1 VDQFEDQFLA
11 DAHEPL
17 GIPFDE
23 EANFFH
29 PEEVQDEEF
38 PAAQQA
44 EESIYTD
51 DPVRVYLREMGAV
64 PLLTREGE
72 VNLARRMERGKMR
85 MQKSISRSALVQRL
99 VGEIAERLKRGD
111 EELDNLVDLGDV
123 EEGTPADVKRQAEI
137 RQQFAEITVLGRK
150 HQQSVEKLDSIAVSN
165 KKLRRK
171 WQGKVA
177 RSVVEISV
185 AIRRIPWYPS
195 KWKVFTREI
204 EHLAEEVGH
213 LEAEMRRLDGST
225 NGNGHRA
232 ASEAALA
239 IQAKIRELRRE
250 VRKRELAAGASHG
263 DLKHTIAVIRHG
275 EAEAER
281 AKKDLVEA
289 NLRLVVSVAKKYV
302 NRGLHLL
309 DLIQEGNI
317 GLMRAADK
325 FEYRR
330 GYKFSTYATW
340 WIRQA
345 ITRAIADQSRTIRI
359 PVHMNES
366 MNKFLRATRELEKE
380 LGRAP
385 TNEEISRRMDI
396 PVEKVQKLKTISRD
410 PVSLETPVGRDGESA
425 LGDLIEDRWVG
436 SPVDAV
442 IDSNVRDETAN
453 ILKTLSPKE
462 EKVIRL
468 RFGIGCEREHTLEE
482 IGQEFDVTRERIRQI
497 EAKALR
503 QLRSPE
509 RARHLRA
516 LLAAR

>member
-1 VDQFEDQFLA
+1 VDQFEDQFLPEGSDGLGLGFEDDA
-11 DAHEPL
+11 KFFDAEAHEADFL
-17 GIPFDE
+17 
-23 EANFFH
+23 H
-29 PEEVQDEEF
+29 P
-38 PAAQQA
+38 QQPV

-72 VNLARRMERGKMR
+72 VDLARRMERGKLR
-85 MQKSISRSALVQRL
+85 MQKAISRSALVQRFVVDL
-99 VGEIAERLKRGD
+99 AEQVKKSVL
-111 EELDNLVDLGDV
+111 ELESVVDLGDV
-123 EEGTPADVKRQAEI
+123 EEGSPADLKVRSEAQKHFLDVVA
-137 RQQFAEITVLGRK
+137 LYRK
-150 HQQSVEKLDSIAVSN
+150 QNQLQD
-165 KKLRRK
+165 
-171 WQGKVA
+171 KVA
-177 RSVVEISV
+177 GTPVANKRPRKRLCGRLNRAKVETSL
-185 AIRRIPWYPS
+185 AIRWVPFKTN
-195 KWKVFTREI
+195 KWKEFSREI
-204 EHLAEEVGH
+204 ERAVDEISHL
-213 LEAEMRRLDGST
+213 D
-225 NGNGHRA
+225 
-232 ASEAALA
+232 SEAKKLETRSNATQQQRL
-239 IQAKIRELRRE
+239 REL
-250 VRKRELAAGASHG
+250 KREIKKREGTAGATLPE
-263 DLKHTIAVIRHG
+263 LKHSLTVIRHG

-380 LGRAP
+380 LGRTP
-385 TNEEISRRMDI
+385 TNEEIGRRMDI

-442 IDSNVRDETAN
+442 IETNVRDETAG

-462 EKVIRL
+462 EKVIRM

-503 QLRSPE
+503 QLRAPE
-509 RARHLRA
+509 RARRLRA
-516 LLAAR
+516 LMAAR